1 MSALLLKI
9 HPENPPL
16 SKILIAV
23 EIIRKGGLIIYP
35 TDTVYAIGCDIHN
48 QKAVERVCRLKNI
61 QPGKINLSFIC
72 QDLSHI
78 SEYTKALPTT
88 VFKVMKKALPGP
100 YTFILNAN
108 NKVPDILH
116 TKKKTIG
123 IRVPD
128 NKIILNILKELGNPI
143 LSTSIKNEDEI
154 LEYTTDPDEI
164 YLRYQKTV
172 DVIIDGGYGGN
183 EASTIIDCTGNEIEI
198 IREGKGSLDVIL

>member
-23 EIIRKGGLIIYP
+23 EIIRKGGVVIYP

-78 SEYTKALPTT
+78 SEYTKALPTA
-88 VFKVMKKALPGP
+88 VFKVMKKALHGP
-100 YTFILNAN
+100 
-108 NKVPDILH
+108 
-116 TKKKTIG
+116 
-123 IRVPD
+123 
-128 NKIILNILKELGNPI
+128 
-143 LSTSIKNEDEI
+143 
-154 LEYTTDPDEI
+154 
-164 YLRYQKTV
+164 
-172 DVIIDGGYGGN
+172 
-183 EASTIIDCTGNEIEI
+183 
-198 IREGKGSLDVIL
+198 

>member
-9 HPENPPL
+9 HPDNPPFN
-16 SKILIAV
+16 KILAAV
-23 EIIRKGGLIIYP
+23 EIIRKGGVVIYP

-78 SEYTKALPTT
+78 SEYTKALPTSI
-88 VFKVMKKALPGP
+88 FKIMKKALPGP

-108 NKVPDILH
+108 HNVPNILNS
-116 TKKKTIG
+116 KKKTIG

-128 NKIILNILKELGNPI
+128 NNIIQAILKELGNPI
-143 LSTSIKNEDEI
+143 LSTSIKNEDEL
-154 LEYTTDPDEI
+154 LEYTTDPEEI
-164 YLRYQKTV
+164 YSRYHKLV
-172 DVIIDGGYGGN
+172 DIIIDAGYSGN
-183 EASTIIDCTGNEIEI
+183 EASTI
-198 IREGKGSLDVIL
+198 LD

>member
-9 HPENPPL
+9 HPDNPPL
-16 SKILIAV
+16 NKILTAV
-23 EIIRKGGLIIYP
+23 EIIRKGGIVIYP

-78 SEYTKALPTT
+78 SEYTKALPTQ
-88 VFKVMKKALPGP
+88 VFKVMKQVLPGP

-108 NKVPDILH
+108 NNVPNILN

-128 NKIILNILKELGNPI
+128 NRIVQLLLKELGNPI

-154 LEYTTDPDEI
+154 LEYTTDPEEI
-164 YLRYQKTV
+164 YERYKNVV
-172 DVIIDGGYGGN
+172 DVIIDGGFGGN
-183 EASTIIDCTGNEIEI
+183 EASTILDCTGNEIEV
-198 IREGKGSLDVIL
+198 IREGKGSIEEL

>member
-9 HPENPPL
+9 HPDNPPL
-16 SKILIAV
+16 NKILTAV
-23 EIIRKGGLIIYP
+23 EIIRKGGIVIYP

-78 SEYTKALPTT
+78 SEYTKALPTQ
-88 VFKVMKKALPGP
+88 VFKVMKQVLPGP
-100 YTFILNAN
+100 YTFILNASN
-108 NKVPDILH
+108 NVPNILN

-128 NKIILNILKELGNPI
+128 NKIVQLLLKELGNPI

-154 LEYTTDPDEI
+154 LEYTTDPEEI
-164 YLRYQKTV
+164 YERYRNVV
-172 DVIIDGGYGGN
+172 DVIIDGGFGGN
-183 EASTIIDCTGNEIEI
+183 EASTILDCTGNEIEV
-198 IREGKGSLDVIL
+198 IREGKGSIEEL